1 MRLAIFCCFSIL
13 CACECGGTGGT
24 NVRAGPCAGSDPDP
38 VCGRTCEDRLCPDGF
53 YCDMT
58 TNECFADCDAETGE
72 GCGAN
77 AVCTREGFCQP
88 RQDSGINRSDG
99 PQMDGACPSV
109 VVETRRVTP
118 NVLLIVDQSGSM
130 NEDFGGS
137 DRWNALRD
145 SLMDNPDGL
154 VFSLQSQVRFGLALF
169 TAQAEGNSAG
179 PPIGMC
185 PMVEIITPAIDNFGP
200 IDAIYQPADPIDE
213 TPTGDSIDMI
223 LDTLLGAPDPSDDP
237 TIFIL
242 ATDGE
247 PDRCEELNPQNGQD
261 EALAAVERAYDAGI
275 RTFII
280 SVGEGTISDEHL
292 QDVANAGVGVR
303 GGDPDAPFYVAGDD
317 DGLRD
322 SLRAI
327 IGGELSCVVELD
339 GVIDP
344 AAACEGSVVL
354 NGREL
359 DCDDP
364 NGWEAIDGTHIE
376 ILGDSCDELQDA
388 TGATLEAN
396 FPCDVIL
403 I

>member
-1 MRLAIFCCFSIL
+1 
-13 CACECGGTGGT
+13 
-24 NVRAGPCAGSDPDP
+24 
-38 VCGRTCEDRLCPDGF
+38 
-53 YCDMT
+53 MT
-58 TNECFADCDAETGE
+58 TMECFADCDAESGD
-72 GCGAN
+72 GCGAG

-99 PQMDGACPSV
+99 PQTDGACPSV

-130 NEDFGGS
+130 TEGFGGS

-145 SLMDNPDGL
+145 SLMDTPDGL
-154 VFSLQSQVRFGLALF
+154 VFALQDQVRFGLALF
-169 TAQAEGNSAG
+169 TAEAEGNSAG

-185 PMVEIITPAIDNFGP
+185 PMVEIVTPAIDNY
-200 IDAIYQPADPIDE
+200 DAIDDIYGPADPIDE
-213 TPTGDSIDMI
+213 TPTGDSIDLI
-223 LDTLLGAPDPSDDP
+223 LDTLMGDPDPSDDP

-247 PDRCEELNPQNGQD
+247 PDHCGELNPQNGQAQ
-261 EALAAVERAYDAGI
+261 ALAAVERAYDAGI

-303 GGDPDAPFYVAGDD
+303 AGDPDAPYYVAGDD
-317 DGLRD
+317 TGLRD
-322 SLRAI
+322 SLIAI
-327 IGGELSCVVELD
+327 VGGELSCVVELD

-344 AAACEGSVVL
+344 AAACEGTVVL

-364 NGWEAIDGTHIE
+364 NGWEAVDGTHIE
-376 ILGDSCDELQDA
+376 VLGDACDELQESA
-388 TGATLEAN
+388 GATLEAN